1 MSNAFVG
8 YCLLQL
14 IGLNISCIGVTLP
27 SVRKWN
33 SYYNEVLPYDG
44 TIVIQTNKY
53 LASQI
58 FYITK

>member
-1 MSNAFVG
+1 MLNAFVG

-33 SYYNEVLPYDG
+33 SYYNEMLPYDG
-44 TIVIQTNKY
+44 IVE
-53 LASQI
+53 L
-58 FYITK
+58 